1 MKSDAF
7 AALLDSLSTLTSSQ
21 REEVEER
28 LLQISGRNKVQEI
41 VQGLRPSACT
51 ACGSVNLVKNGTA
64 RGMQRY
70 VCKDCKCT
78 TNPISHS
85 PIARLHKKEKFQA
98 YAKCMAEGLPLRET
112 ARIVG
117 IALSTAFRWRHRFL
131 QSVVAHQPEVIEGIL
146 EVDETYFRIS
156 HKGQRGLDE
165 PRSNGS
171 TKGLGRGR
179 SRKHWQAVLVGRAR
193 GTPLTLDAVMP
204 SMSRFEVERA
214 LARHLDP
221 NQTIVCCDGS
231 TSFENIPTNLKVPI
245 KVAVASYKSPDKCP
259 TYHVQSV
266 NSYHSELKKF
276 INGDLKGVATKN
288 LPHYLAWK
296 RLLKW
301 EKEGLLPEDYIR
313 SAIGLQVINTKR

>member
-1 MKSDAF
+1 MKSGAF
-7 AALLDSLSTLTSSQ
+7 AALMATLDTLTSQQ
-21 REEVEER
+21 RELVATR
-28 LLQISGRNKVQEI
+28 LSQIGGEI
-41 VQGLRPSACT
+41 SIQGVIESLKPTGCIR
-51 ACGSVNLVKNGTA
+51 CGSSDLVKNGVSK
-64 RGMQRY
+64 GKQRY
-70 VCKDCKCT
+70 RCNDCGAT
-78 TNPISHS
+78 RNSISNS
-85 PIARLHKKEKFQA
+85 PVSRLHRKEKFQA
-98 YAKCMAEGLPLRET
+98 FAKCMSEGLPLRKTAET
-112 ARIVG
+112 VG

-131 QSVVAHQPEVIEGIL
+131 ESVVAHQPSVIEGIL

-156 HKGQRGLDE
+156 YKGQRGLAE

-179 SRKHWQAVLVGRAR
+179 SRKHWKAVLVGRAR
-193 GTPLTLDAVMP
+193 GTPLTMDAVMP
-204 SMSRFEVERA
+204 SMNRVEVERV

-231 TSFENIPTNLKVPI
+231 SSFENIPTKLKVPT

-276 INGDLKGVATKN
+276 INGDLKGVATKY

-301 EKEGLLPEDYIR
+301 QKEGLKPEDYIR
-313 SAIGLQVINTKR
+313 SAIGFQVINTKR